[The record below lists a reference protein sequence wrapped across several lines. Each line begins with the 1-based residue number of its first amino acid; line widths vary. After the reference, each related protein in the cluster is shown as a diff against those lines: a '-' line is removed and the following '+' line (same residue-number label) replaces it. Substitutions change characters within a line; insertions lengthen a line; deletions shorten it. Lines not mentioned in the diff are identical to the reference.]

1 MSGGEVGGA
10 GGGWLVEPFILVVC
24 LVGVQDSGLRPAFD
38 GAGVHAETC
47 GELGFGEQAVGSEPL
62 GVAGQ
67 VVAAARFE
75 HDAGGEGFAF
85 AGAVTGG
92 VEHVG
97 GLGVGARVE
106 EPVERGEGVGLGL
119 ADLPRL
125 GWDRDGEARCA
136 SPSRFL
142 RTWRGQS

>member
-1 MSGGEVGGA
+1 MSFALWEFRIPA
-10 GGGWLVEPFILVVC
+10 LVQLLTVLACTPSRVAISVLV
-24 LVGVQDSGLRPAFD
+24 SRPWARSRS
-38 GAGVHAETC
+38 AW
-47 GELGFGEQAVGSEPL
+47 
-62 GVAGQ
+62 Q
-67 VVAAARFE
+67 VVAATCFE

-106 EPVERGEGVGLGL
+106 EPVERGEGVGVGL

-136 SPSRFL
+136 SHSRFL